1 MLKDEQLEELAD
13 EAVAGF
19 EKLLDAE
26 TLQAA
31 RHLFMDLY
39 AAHPVMRALG
49 AEHFGDRVPKL
60 RSEENDLRPF
70 EDVEALRKKHGG
82 G

>member
-26 TLQAA
+26 ALQAV
-31 RHLFMDLY
+31 RHLFIDLY
-39 AAHPVMRALG
+39 AVHPVMRALG
-49 AEHFGDRVPKL
+49 TEHFGDRVPKQQ
-60 RSEENDLRPF
+60 SEETEIGQFDDL
-70 EDVEALRKKHGG
+70 DALRKKYGRG
-82 G
+82 